1 MDDLFDCAP
10 PLDSTEA
17 ARQDSLLAPRFYTTD
32 FAAMDRID
40 VSPVRQ
46 DWDALMEEFRADIN
60 KGHFERAGSFKE
72 AVDQLQEPLRSEF
85 LDFLISSVTAEY
97 SGCVLYNEIAKHV
110 TNPDIKE
117 LMRSMARDEARHASF
132 INHSLRDFGLA
143 VDLGRLKREK
153 KQTYF
158 APKFIFYATYLSEK
172 IGYARYISIYRQLE
186 AHPEFRFH
194 PIFSWFERWCN
205 DEFRHG
211 EAFALLMRADP
222 SLLAGRNRLWIR
234 FFLVAVYATMYV
246 RDQRRVVLHDAFGLD
261 PQQYDFQVFDITSAI
276 TRQVFPFTLDTN
288 HPAFRT
294 LLASLRA
301 VLDAS
306 EGAKRRG
313 GLSGW
318 LTRGWCAVQAA
329 TLFVRLYLH
338 PVVPNRLPAD
348 IRLVPAW

>member
-1 MDDLFDCAP
+1 MDDLFDFAP
-10 PLDSTEA
+10 PLDATET

-40 VSPVRQ
+40 VSPVRK
-46 DWDALMEEFRADIN
+46 DWDALMGEFRADVN

-72 AVDQLQEPLRSEF
+72 AVDLLQEPLRSEF

-97 SGCVLYNEIAKHV
+97 SGCVLYNEIAKNV

-132 INHSLRDFGLA
+132 INHSLRDFDLA

-172 IGYARYISIYRQLE
+172 IGYARYISIFRQLE

-194 PIFSWFERWCN
+194 PIFLWFERWCN

-211 EAFALLMRADP
+211 EAFALLMRANPD
-222 SLLAGRNRLWIR
+222 LLVGRNRLWIR

-261 PQQYDFQVFDITSAI
+261 PQQYDFKVFDITSAI
-276 TRQVFPFTLDTN
+276 SRQVFPFTLDTN
-288 HPAFRT
+288 HPAFRA
-294 LLASLRA
+294 LLARLRLVMDRNEA
-301 VLDAS
+301 AT
-306 EGAKRRG
+306 RRG
-313 GLSGW
+313 GL
-318 LTRGWCAVQAA
+318 RGLLGKVTTSVQAA
-329 TLFVRLYLH
+329 GLFVRLYLH
-338 PVVPNRLPAD
+338 PVVPNALPAD
-348 IRLVPAW
+348 VRLAPSW